1 MIRPTDKIQEAKKM
15 NPVLTD
21 DQSLEEVISCMADN
35 IPLKTQGNCDQR
47 MIFKILARAAGAGD
61 SIENTCKT
69 LLDVPCGNNIRYHL
83 EKYNDMN
90 TLETQINNAIHDRLP
105 PRIIN
110 GRQRIAIDLNLI
122 PYYGV
127 PTPAEKPYIIRSKA
141 KAGTCSFYAYATVY
155 VIKKG
160 KRVTLAITVVRR
172 DDTDVFIITRLLD
185 KISALNFKV
194 KCLYIDRGFFS
205 VPVIRWL
212 KALGI
217 PFELPAVIRGKK
229 GGTRRLL
236 RGGGSYKTVYTM
248 KSWKYGSVTFD
259 IWIVCVYSKGKYGR
273 HGIRYFAYAV
283 YKIPLNLRAI
293 HKDYRKRFGIE
304 TSYRLKNQCRIKT
317 VTKNPVMRLLFMGIA
332 YIIKDI
338 WVYLTWKYVSYP
350 RKGGRRLFHNLFPLK
365 LMLMF
370 LRQAV
375 DRKHQAADAVYL

>member
-1 MIRPTDKIQEAKKM
+1 M

-21 DQSLEEVISCMADN
+21 DKSLEEVISHLADN
-35 IPLKTQGNCDQR
+35 IPLETRGKCDQR
-47 MIFKILARAAGAGD
+47 MIFEIIARAAGAGD
-61 SIENTCKT
+61 SIENTCNT
-69 LLDVPCGNNIRYHL
+69 LKDVPCGDNIRYHL
-83 EKYNDMN
+83 KKHADMN
-90 TLETQINNAIHDRLP
+90 IQVTQINNAIHDRLP

-110 GRQRIAIDLNLI
+110 GRLRIAIDLNLI

-127 PTPAEKPYIIRSKA
+127 PTPAEVPYIISGKA

-160 KRVTLAITVVRR
+160 KRVTLAITAVRR
-172 DDTDVFIITRLLD
+172 DDTDVSVITRLLD

-194 KCLYIDRGFFS
+194 KRLYIDRGFFS
-205 VPVIRWL
+205 VPVIRQL

-217 PFELPAVIRGKK
+217 PFETPVVIRGKK
-229 GGTRRLL
+229 GGARRLL
-236 RGGGSYKTVYTM
+236 RGGGSYKTAYTM

-259 IWIVCVYSKGKYGR
+259 VWVVCVYSRGKYGR

-283 YKIPLNLRAI
+283 YKITLNLRAI

-304 TSYRLKNQCRIKT
+304 TSYRLKNQCRVKT
-317 VTKNPVMRLLFMGIA
+317 ATKNPAVRLLFMGIA

-338 WVYLTWKYVSYP
+338 WIYLTWKYVSYP
-350 RKGGRRLFHNLFPLK
+350 RKGGRLLFHNLSPLK

-370 LRQAV
+370 MRQAV
-375 DRKHQAADAVYL
+375 DRKHHVADAVYL